1 MPASVDE
8 AIKKALANVP
18 ADRFPS
24 GAAMIAALTAPV
36 IAKSPSV
43 AVLPFLNF
51 SADPENEFFADGI
64 TEDVIAQLAKIR
76 SLKVISHTS
85 VMPFKKRELSLKEI
99 GARLDAANLLEGS
112 IRRAGSRVRIVAQ
125 LIDAE
130 TDRHLWAETYDRD
143 LTDIF
148 AIQSDV
154 ALRIAGALEAELSPE
169 ERSRIKK
176 QPTDDLQAYQFYLMG
191 RHCLARWT
199 NEGFVQAIKHY
210 EQAIARDK
218 NYALAY
224 ADLGYLYT
232 EIGIGVAGSLP
243 PKEAFGKAKA
253 AVAKALELD
262 PDLPDAHAVLAHLKM
277 VDYDW
282 AGAEAEYKRAIE
294 LNPNSG
300 VAFDSYGLMLAALE
314 RYDEAIVAQQ
324 RAHELDPVTH
334 RMDIATTYLRASRY
348 EEAMQAIT
356 ACLELD
362 PHLAL
367 AHATQ
372 GWVYLLTGKPEQGIA
387 SLRYAVLLSLIARST
402 GRSSAR
408 PWREPERLTKR
419 GRSCAISRRCRPSN
433 SSRHITWP
441 TSTPASANSIGRWI
455 AWSRRTSRARVGSS
469 E

>member
-1 MPASVDE
+1 
-8 AIKKALANVP
+8 
-18 ADRFPS
+18 
-24 GAAMIAALTAPV
+24 
-36 IAKSPSV
+36 
-43 AVLPFLNF
+43 
-51 SADPENEFFADGI
+51 
-64 TEDVIAQLAKIR
+64 
-76 SLKVISHTS
+76 
-85 VMPFKKRELSLKEI
+85 MPFKKRELSLKEI

-125 LIDAE
+125 LIDAQ
-130 TDRHLWAETYDRD
+130 TDRHLWADTYDRD

-169 ERSRIKK
+169 EKTRIKK
-176 QPTDDLQAYQFYLMG
+176 QPTDDVQAYQFYLMG

-210 EQAIARDK
+210 EQAIARDT

-243 PKEAFGKAKA
+243 PEEAFRKAKA

-262 PDLPDAHAVLAHLKM
+262 PELPDAHAVQAHLM
-277 VDYDW
+277 MSCDYDW
-282 AGAEAEYKRAIE
+282 VGAEAEYKRAIE

-300 VAFDSYGLMLAALE
+300 VAYDSYGLMLSSLE
-314 RYDEAIVAQQ
+314 RYDEAIAAQE

-334 RMDIATTYLRASRY
+334 RMDIATTYLRAGRFD
-348 EEAMQAIT
+348 EATRAIT

-387 SLRYAVLLSLIARST
+387 SLRYAVLLSPDSTLYRAQLGQALARTGETDEAREILRHLEALSAKQFVSPYHLAYVYTGLGEYDRAMDCLEQAYEARS
-402 GRSSAR
+402 GGIFGVKGSFLFV
-408 PWREPERLTKR
+408 PLREQPRFKELLRKMNL
-419 GRSCAISRRCRPSN
+419 G
-433 SSRHITWP
+433 
-441 TSTPASANSIGRWI
+441 
-455 AWSRRTSRARVGSS
+455 
-469 E
+469 